1 MEEWKKVKIGE
12 FLFERKG
19 KYKPD
24 DEIITGLKRIHK
36 IDFSGNFHI
45 VQKPSKT
52 NMILVCSGDLVIS
65 GINVAKGAMGI
76 YHGEEDITAT
86 IHYSSY
92 TSDMSKIEI
101 GYFRRFLKS
110 AEFIRLLQS
119 QVKGGI
125 KTEIKPKHLLA
136 LEIDLPDIQEQKQI
150 VKYFE
155 RIETEDRELK
165 QELTHQQSLLK
176 KLRQQILQEAIEGNL
191 SQDWRAKNPN
201 AEPAGKLLKRIQAEK
216 QQLIKDKKIK
226 KQKPLPAISEAEK
239 PFELPEGWAWC
250 RLGDVINSYEAGK
263 SFKCIGRQIL
273 NGEWGVIK
281 TSAITSSEFIEAEN
295 KFYRTNVPIDISKK
309 VNSGDLIF
317 CRASGSKGLAGKC
330 CLVKHITKNLLLSDK
345 TPRLLVSTF
354 IDKRFIFWLNETGL
368 TTNYYSGLNTG
379 KSTSMNNITK
389 EQLLEKPLPLP
400 PLAEQKAIVAK
411 VEKLLSLCDQLQAQ
425 ITQNQSHAEG
435 LMQAVL
441 TATFSQGNDKA
452 KQMVLHGNTR

>member
-191 SQDWRAKNPN
+191 SQDWRAENPN

-250 RLGDVINSYEAGK
+250 RLGKITNIVRGGSPRPAGDLRYYQGNIPFLKVANLTASTEIYLNKHTYTIKEAG
-263 SFKCIGRQIL
+263 L
-273 NGEWGVIK
+273 HK
-281 TSAITSSEFIEAEN
+281 TR
-295 KFYRTNVPIDISKK
+295 KVPKNTLMLT
-309 VNSGDLIF
+309 NSGATLGIPKICGFETTFNDGIAAFIHMNEELYKPYF
-317 CRASGSKGLAGKC
+317 YY
-330 CLVKHITKNLLLSDK
+330 VLLSK
-345 TPRLLVSTF
+345 TRWFLDEVS
-354 IDKRFIFWLNETGL
+354 RGQGQPN
-368 TTNYYSGLNTG
+368 LNTDIIG
-379 KSTSMNNITK
+379 ETVIF
-389 EQLLEKPLPLP
+389 LP

>member
-176 KLRQQILQEAIEGNL
+176 KLRQQILQEAIEGKL

-250 RLGDVINSYEAGK
+250 RLGDVIYEAPRNGFSPK
-263 SFKCIGRQIL
+263 SVDYRTKTKTLKLGATTSGYFISSKIKFINEKIDNNSFLWLKHGDIL
-273 NGEWGVIK
+273 IQRGNSIDFVGV
-281 TSAITSSEFIEAEN
+281 SAIYEGENNQFIYPDLMM
-295 KFYRTNVPIDISKK
+295 KIKPVSLILGSYLHNVLLSQ
-309 VNSGDLIF
+309 F
-317 CRASGSKGLAGKC
+317 CRKYFRDNATGTQKSMPKITQGVVTGALIPIC
-330 CLVKHITKNLLLSDK
+330 CKKQQ
-345 TPRLLVSTF
+345 
-354 IDKRFIFWLNETGL
+354 
-368 TTNYYSGLNTG
+368 
-379 KSTSMNNITK
+379 KS
-389 EQLLEKPLPLP
+389 
-400 PLAEQKAIVAK
+400 IVAK

-441 TATFSQGNDKA
+441 TAAFSQGNNKA
-452 KQMVLHGNTR
+452 RQRVLHGNTR